1 MKKIKVI
8 AVVLTVIFVLAVLA
22 ACGDKGD
29 VSGDNGSSVGGESG
43 TTAFDL
49 LSKEEIEH
57 IIGYCATFTQ
67 KKGTSVWWEY
77 RYFAAYNST
86 GVDIPDG
93 CVEISVF
100 PEDGTDT
107 LQHDCVDFLYFFKDE
122 ESAKKFVELSREVDA
137 NDDYSKDREYLIDD
151 THVYMTSYIN
161 DNKTHERI
169 GAVTP
174 EEQKKFYTE
183 TVQKAT
189 LPSTFSKTRFDFI
202 IESIANKIN
211 VSLDFVIF
219 NEYEYDDYRGVH
231 KKETYETYNCGSSIY
246 LGSLEDL
253 VNGNVDRKKAY
264 GCEYMYWSDGSDP
277 VEVGYQGVDKHLD
290 EIMQNGNT
298 EDKYIDTER
307 EKRFSFYKY
316 KYSVQSEEE

>member
-8 AVVLTVIFVLAVLA
+8 AVVLIAVFALAMFA

-29 VSGDNGSSVGGESG
+29 ASGDTGSSVGGESG

-49 LSKEEIEH
+49 LSKEDIAH
-57 IIGYCATFTQ
+57 IVGYCATFTQ

-77 RYFAAYNST
+77 RYVAAYNSN

-107 LQHDCVDFLYFFKDE
+107 LQHDCVDFMFFFKDE
-122 ESAKKFVELSREVDA
+122 ESAKKFAENESKIAQE
-137 NDDYSKDREYLIDD
+137 DDYSKGREFLVDGN
-151 THVYMTSYIN
+151 HVYMTYFITDS
-161 DNKTHERI
+161 KTHERI

-189 LPSTFSKTRFDFI
+189 LPSTFSKARFDFI
-202 IESIANKIN
+202 LEAIQAGLAYVSIDLTIH
-211 VSLDFVIF
+211 
-219 NEYEYDDYRGVH
+219 NEYEYDDYWGVH
-231 KKETYETYNCGSSIY
+231 CKDTYEEFECLSTVMSGKA
-246 LGSLEDL
+246 GEP
-253 VNGNVDRKKAY
+253 NVTTIDY
-264 GCEYMYWSDGSDP
+264 EYMYWSDGVDYYDIGW
-277 VEVGYQGVDKHLD
+277 EGWDKHID
-290 EIMQNGNT
+290 EIKQNGNT
-298 EDKYIDTER
+298 EDKYIDNER
-307 EKRFSFYKY
+307 EKGFSFYMY
-316 KYSVQSEEE
+316 KEVIQDEEE